1 MIPLTTDCRMLGFAS
16 LQAYPN
22 ISHFV
27 TTRLGGVSMGS
38 YASFNCSPFTGD
50 NPEHIRANTE
60 RLLDALSVKPRWLL
74 APHQVHGVSVL
85 NVTSEVLEQ
94 SEEVR
99 RSLLDGVDALIT
111 DVRGCCIMISTADC
125 VPVLFYVP
133 GTEVIA
139 VAHAGW
145 RGTVRRIAVR
155 VVERMMAIYDVS
167 PDSIRVCIG
176 PSISQT
182 AFEVGDEVY
191 ATFKNAGF
199 EMDSLACRN
208 VFTQKW
214 HIDLWKANIQQLL
227 AVGLSDSHIE
237 CAGLCT
243 YQHSDL
249 FFSAR
254 KLGIDSGR
262 IMTGIMLNL

>member
-38 YASFNCSPFTGD
+38 YASFNCSPFTAD
-50 NPEHIRANTE
+50 NPEHIRTNTE
-60 RLLDALSVKPRWLL
+60 RLLDGLSVKPCWLL

-85 NVTSEVLEQ
+85 NVTSDVLEQ
-94 SEEVR
+94 SEVVR
-99 RSLLDGVDALIT
+99 QSMLDGVDALIT
-111 DVRGCCIMISTADC
+111 DVRGCCIMVSTADC
-125 VPVLFYVP
+125 VPILFYAPDKEIV
-133 GTEVIA
+133 A

-155 VVERMMAIYDVS
+155 VVEQMVYTYGVS
-167 PDSIRVCIG
+167 PDHVRACIG

-191 ATFKNAGF
+191 EAFRKAGF
-199 EMDSLACRN
+199 GMSALAYRN
-208 VFTQKW
+208 TSTQKW

-227 AVGLSDSHIE
+227 TMGLSDSHIE